1 MTICNHLNKY
11 KTMKKIYIKPSIVV
25 EKAVLPAIM
34 DPLSKGTIDF
44 AGGNGDSGSDNPPL
58 NPEAKYYGFGT
69 FEDFDDEEDY

>member
-1 MTICNHLNKY
+1 
-11 KTMKKIYIKPSIVV
+11 MKKIYIKPSIVV
-25 EKAVLPAIM
+25 EETVLPAIM
-34 DPLSKGTIDF
+34 DSLSKGTIDF